1 MKDNTNTL
9 VLLSTIFFLALGF
22 LALGP
27 ALLIPIVLGG
37 VILVALGVLRPARKC
52 PTCGTACPRFG
63 PRAGKCPVCDAD
75 TAMPAGPLPP
85 AVGYSPTP
93 PPAWASMQPA
103 NTGAGT
109 PAAAPP
115 TQPLERP
122 TVESATAAPLASSS
136 IPAADALH
144 TAAIAVAPEAAQR
157 TFSIA
162 ETQAPETQVGQDKV
176 VASPASNSAAALTS
190 MRETE
195 PAAAPTIGPVAQ
207 QAITGSAQPQWAPG
221 WPWTHLVPAG
231 GIPAWAAPD
240 PSRPPVVNL
249 AERVQLVIDQRAGD
263 WALVRAQNGWSGWVD
278 GRRLV
283 PRL

>member
-1 MKDNTNTL
+1 MKDNNTALL
-9 VLLSTIFFLALGF
+9 VAILGTIFCLAMVFLSIGDAL
-22 LALGP
+22 
-27 ALLIPIVLGG
+27 IVVVLSAA
-37 VILVALGVLRPARKC
+37 VLVALGVLRPARKC

-63 PRAGKCPVCDAD
+63 PRAGKCPVCDPD
-75 TAMPAGPLPP
+75 TATPAGPLPP

-93 PPAWASMQPA
+93 PPEWASMQPA
-103 NTGAGT
+103 RTGAGT
-109 PAAAPP
+109 PVVALP

-136 IPAADALH
+136 IPAADALR

-176 VASPASNSAAALTS
+176 VASPASNSAGALTS

-195 PAAAPTIGPVAQ
+195 PAAPAIGPVAQ
-207 QAITGSAQPQWAPG
+207 QAITGSAPPQWAPG